1 MKNDKKKIAIVAA
14 LAVVIVAVGA
24 FQLVGSSSAKPVAAT
39 KTESKGAEAEKAP
52 ARPKDQREVPQSI
65 LAMAGG
71 PLSQRDP
78 FQPPTGFG
86 DERTKAMQANNS
98 FASGP
103 ANPPAPVR
111 TGGGRTGGGSVAPL
125 DPLPSGMGGPSGPMA
140 LSPSAPLRAP
150 GEFAYQVKGVIVG
163 ERPMAVFEDDNGNQ
177 RLVPLG
183 GSVDGD
189 SKVVGIEKGRVTV
202 RHKGK
207 AKTLTLS
214 EGQ

>member
-1 MKNDKKKIAIVAA
+1 MKNDKKKLAIVAA
-14 LAVVIVAVGA
+14 LVVVVVAVGA

-39 KTESKGAEAEKAP
+39 KVDTKTADAEKTP
-52 ARPKDQREVPQSI
+52 ARPKDQREVPESI
-65 LAMAGG
+65 LAMAGQ

-86 DERTKAMQANNS
+86 DEKTRAMQGNNS
-98 FASGP
+98 FASGQTT
-103 ANPPAPVR
+103 NPAPVR
-111 TGGGRTGGGSVAPL
+111 TGGRTGGGSAAPL
-125 DPLPSGMGGPSGPMA
+125 DPLPNGLGAPGGSMA
-140 LSPSAPLRAP
+140 LAPSAPLRAP

-163 ERPMAVFEDDNGNQ
+163 DRPMAVFEDDNGNQ

-207 AKTLTLS
+207 AKTLTVS
-214 EGQ
+214 